1 MNTSLNPIGG
11 SFIDLMEQLV
21 SQYWRLADLLLQEE
35 QAIVAFSIQ
44 TFHRVR
50 EEKQIQIVRIQA
62 IDSKRKVFL
71 KKLAAEWGIPSASL
85 TLSTIAERMEPPLAE
100 RIRHLSAELKV
111 VLDIV
116 AERNRKNDNLIGY
129 SLALIRSSI
138 DFLTH
143 LMIPA
148 PVYGKNGGVVPS
160 KGSGLRLRSMA

>member
-1 MNTSLNPIGG
+1 MNASMNPIGE
-11 SFIDLMEQLV
+11 SFIELMEQLV
-21 SQYWRLADLLLQEE
+21 GQYRRLADLLIQEE

-50 EEKQIQIVRIQA
+50 EEKQIQVVRIQA

-71 KKLAAEWGIPSASL
+71 RKLASEFGIPTASL

-100 RIRHLSAELKV
+100 RIRHLSAELKA

-129 SLALIRSSI
+129 SLSLIRSSI

-148 PVYGKNGGVVPS
+148 PVYGRNGGVVPS

>member
-1 MNTSLNPIGG
+1 MHASLNPIGD
-11 SFIDLMEQLV
+11 SFIELMEQLV
-21 SQYWRLADLLLQEE
+21 AQYRRLADLLLQEE

-71 KKLAAEWGIPSASL
+71 KKLASEFGITAASL
-85 TLSTIAERMEPPLAE
+85 TLSTIAERMEPPLGE
-100 RIRHLSAELKV
+100 RIRHLSAELKT

-129 SLALIRSSI
+129 SLSLIRSSI

-148 PVYGKNGGVVPS
+148 PVYGRNGGVVPS